1 MRTTAC
7 LFLMTVLVVTTGCG
21 QKAQPTPP
29 PSPDTPAADAVSGIP
44 AYPGAS
50 QLVRKEE
57 INKDGYARVVEV
69 KLHSTAGFAD
79 INAFYASAIEAG
91 GWQVTAREER
101 PDEAEWKLVKGSA
114 VARIELDVKSS
125 GGVEIAI
132 ERKDR

>member
-7 LFLMTVLVVTTGCG
+7 LFLITLLAVTTGCG

-29 PSPDTPAADAVSGIP
+29 PASETPAAEAVPEIP

-50 QLVRKEE
+50 QLLRKEE

-69 KLHSTAGFAD
+69 KLHSTAGFAE
-79 INAFYASAIEAG
+79 INAFYARAIEAA

-101 PDEAEWKLVKGSA
+101 PDEAEWRLVKGSA
-114 VARIELDVKSS
+114 IAKIELDVKSA
-125 GGVEIAI
+125 GGVEISI
-132 ERKDR
+132 ERRDR